1 MIFLP
6 RDFFVE
12 PPSPLLLPSPPSPT
26 VVMWDTASHADSA
39 SWTRCRHDSRGRDYT
54 AHQCQN
60 RSEETHMFMC
70 TPVPSHVRNTVM
82 VGSSG
87 QPRYPGFQ
95 PSVNH
100 PHFLHYRHRPA
111 AASYILQLLSPS
123 QCSMMS
129 SFTLSC
135 LLSLFLL
142 SQSEQGLLV
151 FQWHWTL

>member
-1 MIFLP
+1 
-6 RDFFVE
+6 
-12 PPSPLLLPSPPSPT
+12 
-26 VVMWDTASHADSA
+26 
-39 SWTRCRHDSRGRDYT
+39 
-54 AHQCQN
+54 
-60 RSEETHMFMC
+60 MFMY
-70 TPVPSHVRNTVM
+70 TPPSHVRNTVM

-87 QPRYPGFQ
+87 QPRYSGFQ

-100 PHFLHYRHRPA
+100 PHFLHYRHRHA

-151 FQWHWTL
+151 YH